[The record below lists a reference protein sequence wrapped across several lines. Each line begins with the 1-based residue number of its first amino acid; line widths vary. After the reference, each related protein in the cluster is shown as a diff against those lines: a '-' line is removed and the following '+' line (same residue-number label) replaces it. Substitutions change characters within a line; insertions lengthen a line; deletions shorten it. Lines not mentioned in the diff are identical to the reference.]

1 MCSPKC
7 HSRAGENQELRTDYG
22 CKMKNMDQSYMTMAL
37 ELARRGIGSV
47 EPNPAVGC
55 VIVKDGN
62 ILGQGFHQRFGGP
75 HAEINA
81 LADCRKNNA
90 DPAGATAYVTLEP
103 CCHTGKTGP
112 CTDALIAAQ
121 IARVAAAVQDPTSK
135 VAGKGIEQLRHAG
148 IEVFVGVCE
157 NEAKALNAP
166 FFKHAHTALPWVV
179 AKWAQSIDGKLSW
192 QNPPAHGNWISCE
205 KSRLDVHHLRR
216 RMQAILVGVNTI
228 ITDNPR
234 LTVRIPDVTIDR
246 QPLRVV
252 LDSRLQMPWES
263 HLITTPEAPTMV
275 VTTAHAAHSEQEK
288 MEKLQ
293 NAGIETLVV
302 SEKEQRCD
310 LSELLVELGRRGV
323 QQLLV
328 EGGATVLSSFL
339 REKLVDEVNVYIAPL
354 LLGKGGI
361 ADLARNLD
369 VNIGVEKLIDV
380 KLEIFDSDVKISGR
394 VQYPLF

>member
-1 MCSPKC
+1 
-7 HSRAGENQELRTDYG
+7 
-22 CKMKNMDQSYMTMAL
+22 
-37 ELARRGIGSV
+37 
-47 EPNPAVGC
+47 
-55 VIVKDGN
+55 
-62 ILGQGFHQRFGGP
+62 
-75 HAEINA
+75 
-81 LADCRKNNA
+81 
-90 DPAGATAYVTLEP
+90 
-103 CCHTGKTGP
+103 
-112 CTDALIAAQ
+112 
-121 IARVAAAVQDPTSK
+121 
-135 VAGKGIEQLRHAG
+135 
-148 IEVFVGVCE
+148 
-157 NEAKALNAP
+157 
-166 FFKHAHTALPWVV
+166 
-179 AKWAQSIDGKLSW
+179 
-192 QNPPAHGNWISCE
+192 
-205 KSRLDVHHLRR
+205 
-216 RMQAILVGVNTI
+216 
-228 ITDNPR
+228 
-234 LTVRIPDVTIDR
+234 
-246 QPLRVV
+246 
-252 LDSRLQMPWES
+252 MPWES